1 MVYAQ
6 FPLSKEARFFYL
18 VAYNLPLGGFLAY
31 RACVNT
37 FFFWEKIKIKILYRM
52 QVFGYFYHT
61 DDIDILSIND
71 FENFHVRIKLF
82 LYET

>member
-1 MVYAQ
+1 
-6 FPLSKEARFFYL
+6 
-18 VAYNLPLGGFLAY
+18 
-31 RACVNT
+31 
-37 FFFWEKIKIKILYRM
+37 M